1 MFDSSQCNQLG
12 INQALSIALLS
23 IDNDHDPNYHR
34 VYRIQVRAWK
44 LWVDGSKGSLR
55 LEVFSKLILYEEI
68 SSPFVRFVWFFSSTA
83 AALFVSSS
91 SFLSSCKSRSK
102 LFVSTAF
109 FI

>member
-44 LWVDGSKGSLR
+44 LVKTTGISLIH
-55 LEVFSKLILYEEI
+55 K
-68 SSPFVRFVWFFSSTA
+68 
-83 AALFVSSS
+83 
-91 SFLSSCKSRSK
+91 
-102 LFVSTAF
+102 
-109 FI
+109 